1 MPGNG
6 GGKRGSGYHSGAVQ
20 CGIHGPDGTPAS
32 RKNVTASAE
41 SVEVTV
47 PVRQVV
53 SLPLTVEIIEA
64 AALPGRM
71 WR

>member
-1 MPGNG
+1 M
-6 GGKRGSGYHSGAVQ
+6 VFM
-20 CGIHGPDGTPAS
+20 GPDGTPAS

-53 SLPLTVEIIEA
+53 SLPLTVEIIEGGRRC
-64 AALPGRM
+64 PGGW